1 MRHFTPDNIDVL
13 AVSAISAAAYLDAC
27 DQGGQTSQLDPRCY
41 QACGKVL
48 KEIFSMLDPAIHFPI
63 LIEQSAAA
71 REVAESLRIGK
82 LISISRLGY
91 YPELSILLNRA
102 SV

>member
-1 MRHFTPDNIDVL
+1 
-13 AVSAISAAAYLDAC
+13 
-27 DQGGQTSQLDPRCY
+27 
-41 QACGKVL
+41 
-48 KEIFSMLDPAIHFPI
+48 MLDPAIHFPV

-82 LISISRLGY
+82 LISISRLAY